1 MTKLFLEIA
10 SILGY
15 IVGILSK
22 VWPCKLDFIWYIF
35 CRHIVTARHKH
46 RFKGFGSH
54 SLLAPSITLLSP
66 QNISIG
72 TNVSIMRHCVLET
85 CPNAQLKP
93 DLTIGNNVSIGEYSH
108 ITCAHKIEIGEG
120 LLTGRFVLITDNGH
134 GNSSIDEADIPPI
147 LRPVHSNGPI
157 KIGKNVWIGDKA
169 TILPNITIGDG
180 AIIAA
185 NAVVTKDIPAYTI
198 VAGCPAKIVKTIK

>member
-1 MTKLFLEIA
+1 MIKLILKIA
-10 SILGY
+10 GILGY

-22 VWPCKLDFIWYIF
+22 IWPRKLDFVWYTF
-35 CRHIVTARHKH
+35 CRHIVTARNRH
-46 RFKGFGSH
+46 RFKYFGH
-54 SLLAPSITLLSP
+54 KSLLAPSITLLSP
-66 QNISIG
+66 QYISIG
-72 TNVSIMRHCVLET
+72 NNVSIMRHCVLEA
-85 CPNAQLKP
+85 CPDAQLQPK
-93 DLTIGNNVSIGEYSH
+93 LTIGNDVSIGEYSH
-108 ITCAHKIEIGEG
+108 ITCAHNIEIGEG

-134 GNSSIDEADIPPI
+134 GNSSIDEADMLPI

-169 TILPNITIGDG
+169 TILPNVTIGDG

-198 VAGCPAKIVKTIK
+198 AAGCPAKIVKTIK